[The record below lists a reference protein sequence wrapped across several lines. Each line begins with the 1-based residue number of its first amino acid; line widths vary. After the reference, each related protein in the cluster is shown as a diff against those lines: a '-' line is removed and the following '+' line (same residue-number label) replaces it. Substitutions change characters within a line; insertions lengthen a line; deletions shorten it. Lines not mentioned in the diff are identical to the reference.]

1 MTAPAPLY
9 MMFDGT
15 YVAKC
20 LDLAPRD
27 ATFDNQP
34 RLVGRVC
41 EFKGEGDGSM
51 IPFVHNLTI
60 MKEAVS
66 KHCEQSKLASEVLEF
81 FVHHASQRLHL
92 PCLTVATIAKA
103 WGGSGPWGPLAQ
115 GPRLS
120 QLA

>member
-1 MTAPAPLY
+1 MSAPAPLY

-15 YVAKC
+15 YVSKC

-27 ATFDNQP
+27 ATFDDTP

-41 EFKGEGDGSM
+41 EFKGEDDGSM
-51 IPFVHNLTI
+51 LPFTI
-60 MKEAVS
+60 NADSMKEVVN
-66 KHCEQSKLASEVLEF
+66 KHCGQDMLASEVLEF
-81 FVHHASQRLHL
+81 FVHHASQRHHL

-115 GPRLS
+115 GPRLP
-120 QLA
+120 